1 MKGRKGRPSTRPTNL
16 KDGFYIETRSTGG
29 GSGIKIR
36 RETEAEMLRAAAE
49 YSKMKEVKVLGE
61 YKDGKPIAEF
71 LKKQEKLKAKKAK
84 AKAKKEKEKA
94 KKEKA
99 E

>member
-36 RETEAEMLRAAAE
+36 RETEKEMLRAAAV
-49 YSKMKEVKVLGE
+49 YSKMKEVKILGE
-61 YKDGKPIAEF
+61 YKNGKPINEQ
-71 LKKQEKLKAKKAK
+71 KKKRKKK
-84 AKAKKEKEKA
+84 TT
-94 KKEKA
+94 
-99 E
+99 

>member
-36 RETEAEMLRAAAE
+36 RDTEKEMLQAAHE
-49 YSKMKEVKVLGE
+49 YSKMKNVVILGE
-61 YKDGKPIAEF
+61 YKDGKPIAEAN
-71 LKKQEKLKAKKAK
+71 KKRKKK
-84 AKAKKEKEKA
+84 SS
-94 KKEKA
+94 
-99 E
+99 

>member
-16 KDGFYIETRSTGG
+16 KDGYYIETRSMGG

-61 YKDGKPIAEF
+61 YKNGKPIAE
-71 LKKQEKLKAKKAK
+71 LNKKKRKAK
-84 AKAKKEKEKA
+84 AKAKP
-94 KKEKA
+94 KKKA

>member
-36 RETEAEMLRAAAE
+36 RETEQEMLRAAAE
-49 YSKMKEVKVLGE
+49 YSKMKEVNILGE
-61 YKDGKPIAEF
+61 YINGKPINEQ
-71 LKKQEKLKAKKAK
+71 KKKRTKRRVK
-84 AKAKKEKEKA
+84 
-94 KKEKA
+94 
-99 E
+99 

>member
-36 RETEAEMLRAAAE
+36 RDTEKEMLQAAQE
-49 YSKMKEVKVLGE
+49 YSKMKNVTILGE
-61 YKDGKPIAEF
+61 YKNGKPIAE
-71 LKKQEKLKAKKAK
+71 LNKKRRKKK
-84 AKAKKEKEKA
+84 V
-94 KKEKA
+94 
-99 E
+99 

>member
-36 RETEAEMLRAAAE
+36 RDTEKEMLQAAQE
-49 YSKMKEVKVLGE
+49 YSKMKDVVILGE
-61 YKDGKPIAEF
+61 YKDGKPIAE
-71 LKKQEKLKAKKAK
+71 LKKKKK
-84 AKAKKEKEKA
+84 
-94 KKEKA
+94 
-99 E
+99 

>member
-49 YSKMKEVKVLGE
+49 YAKMKNVNILGE
-61 YKDGKPIAEF
+61 YKNGKPINEQ
-71 LKKQEKLKAKKAK
+71 KKKRKSKKAATPK
-84 AKAKKEKEKA
+84 
-94 KKEKA
+94 
-99 E
+99 